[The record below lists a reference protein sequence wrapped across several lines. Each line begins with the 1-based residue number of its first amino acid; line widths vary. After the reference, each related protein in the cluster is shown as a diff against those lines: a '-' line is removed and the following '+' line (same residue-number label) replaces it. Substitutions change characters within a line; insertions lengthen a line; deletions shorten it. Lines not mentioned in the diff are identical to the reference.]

1 MGAIERLGGDSG
13 GLLPWSQD
21 RKVTKAERALVAE
34 VRFNGKVLDAHAS
47 LAGRSMDRTAD
58 LYHYADGLAGSD
70 DQLRAAL
77 MGEVAGFI
85 NRSQSVQRNFGR

>member
-1 MGAIERLGGDSG
+1 MAIEQWGGGG
-13 GLLPWSQD
+13 GLLSSGGD
-21 RKVTKAERALVAE
+21 RQAVRAEKALVAE
-34 VRFNGKVLDAHAS
+34 TAFQGQLIDAHAE

-58 LYHYADGLAGSD
+58 LYQYAIGLAGSD

-85 NRSQSVQRNFGR
+85 NRSQSVQRTFGRR